1 MSPLLLDPN
10 RPQSTCS
17 STDCTGCPLQTS
29 LQCHF
34 GGRELLRFFGIAL
47 LPFIFGGIGI
57 ARIEPWLIFPWIG
70 LAVSYFGFI
79 EIRVMCS
86 HCPHYAE
93 PDTNSLQCWANYGSP
108 KLWKYRPGLMTR
120 WEKIV
125 FFTGLVIIAAY
136 PLVCIIIGAQWLL
149 LVLFIIATSGMAA
162 VMGRLMCAHCM
173 NFACPL
179 NHVDRTT
186 RELFFALNPVIAE
199 AWLENE

>member
-1 MSPLLLDPN
+1 
-10 RPQSTCS
+10 
-17 STDCTGCPLQTS
+17 
-29 LQCHF
+29 
-34 GGRELLRFFGIAL
+34 
-47 LPFIFGGIGI
+47 
-57 ARIEPWLIFPWIG
+57 
-70 LAVSYFGFI
+70 
-79 EIRVMCS
+79 
-86 HCPHYAE
+86 
-93 PDTNSLQCWANYGSP
+93 
-108 KLWKYRPGLMTR
+108 MTR

-149 LVLFIIATSGMAA
+149 LVLFIIATGGMGAA
-162 VMGRLMCAHCM
+162 MGRLMCAHCM